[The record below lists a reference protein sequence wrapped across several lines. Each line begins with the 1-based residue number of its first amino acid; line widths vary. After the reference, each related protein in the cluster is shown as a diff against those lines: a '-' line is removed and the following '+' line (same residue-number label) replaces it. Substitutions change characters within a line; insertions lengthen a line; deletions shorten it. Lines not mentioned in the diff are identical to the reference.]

1 MKQAPVL
8 SERDKTRMLQAV
20 AKSSYAERN
29 RVMLMLSLAFRRNTT
44 QEADATALLGRCKAM
59 CLARLRREA
68 KIRLISGWFERIST
82 P

>member
-29 RVMLMLSLAFRRNTT
+29 RVMLMLSWLAGMRVGEIAALTVDDVLGANGEVRN
-44 QEADATALLGRCKAM
+44 EVH
-59 CLARLRREA
+59 LAPEQT
-68 KIRLISGWFERIST
+68 KV
-82 P
+82 